1 MDLVERLNIFTKSQG
16 ISSSMLA
23 DSCGIPRPTVSQ
35 LLNGRNKKISDEIIS
50 RIHRIYPQLSIM
62 WLMFGEGDML
72 VSENNQFL
80 EPQNGTNDGFSQSY
94 PAESQQGSL
103 FTNTESPVQ
112 NSATD
117 NSSPI
122 SGIINMMSN
131 GEKNNIFIE
140 NTDKKDSISIT
151 TDSHKKITNI
161 VVFYS
166 DNSFQ
171 SFSPSHN

>member
-72 VSENNQFL
+72 VSENNQFS

-94 PAESQQGSL
+94 PPESQQGSL